1 MKMEFSEVG
10 ILGEARV
17 VLCHDTRTC
26 PQIPTRDSVSG
37 FRRIRS
43 AFLVMAA
50 VKTPCCPKNA
60 KHPELCFRT
69 RLTEGA
75 SEIELGLI

>member
-1 MKMEFSEVG
+1 MSTNTDPRFC
-10 ILGEARV
+10 IRV
-17 VLCHDTRTC
+17 SKDKERV
-26 PQIPTRDSVSG
+26 
-37 FRRIRS
+37 
-43 AFLVMAA
+43 LVMAA